1 MSQSSTRGF
10 LAKQRVPEQALG
22 FSSAWCNKEG
32 PGGQW
37 NQGVLCHRAQT
48 RAFPLSE
55 NAG

>member
-1 MSQSSTRGF
+1 MSQSSTRGS